1 MAVARDPS
9 ECFVVK
15 PEQINALNYLGDEC
29 PKPEQVEWINRA
41 TDQHLRPS
49 SIDQL
54 LRTLYKTDVS
64 GSIANLKN
72 IAGLR
77 AIFSSEKE
85 RNSFVGH
92 FNGAV
97 KEEETIRQFAVT
109 AIFKS
114 REQADK
120 ATLELVDE
128 GIPADAFCVLS
139 KASAFVEESLV
150 WPKGHGTLEI
160 TGAAAGGGL
169 AGAAFGL
176 AVFAIPGVGPV
187 AAAGAVAASAFSSV
201 AALSGVIG
209 ATGAALSKVLSDFD
223 VDGLAANYLEQEIK
237 KGSVFV
243 TIDARICSKERDEIA
258 DKLRKL
264 GGQVPRR

>member
-97 KEEETIRQFAVT
+97 KEEETLRQFAVT
-109 AIFKS
+109 AIFQS
-114 REQADK
+114 REVAEQ
-120 ATLELVDE
+120 ATLELMNE
-128 GIPADAFCVLS
+128 GIPEAAFCILS
-139 KASAFVEESLV
+139 KASSILDDNLV
-150 WPKGHGTLEI
+150 WPKGHGPLEI
-160 TGAAAGGGL
+160 TGVTAGGGL
-169 AGAAFGL
+169 AGALFGL
-176 AVFAIPGVGPV
+176 AIFAIPGVGPV
-187 AAAGAVAASAFSSV
+187 AAAGAAAASAFGSV

-223 VDGLAANYLEQEIK
+223 VDGLATNYLEQEIK

-243 TIDARICSKERDEIA
+243 TIDTRVCPRAREEITVE
-258 DKLRKL
+258 LIRL
-264 GGQVPRR
+264 GGKVPQR